1 MLFNQS
7 ISSLKSDY
15 LLLLLLR
22 TMPVVA
28 AVAAARTAGINATAA
43 PVGGL
48 TGSPEQSPGLTGS
61 DSPGSVV
68 SPGFTVI
75 SL

>member
-1 MLFNQS
+1 M
-7 ISSLKSDY
+7 I
-15 LLLLLLR
+15 
-22 TMPVVA
+22 PVVA
-28 AVAAARTAGINATAA
+28 TAAAARAAGITATAA

>member
-1 MLFNQS
+1 
-7 ISSLKSDY
+7 
-15 LLLLLLR
+15 
-22 TMPVVA
+22 MPVVA
-28 AVAAARTAGINATAA
+28 AAAAARTAGITATAA

-48 TGSPEQSPGLTGS
+48 TGSPEQSPGLIGS